1 MDPEPPLCFLEF
13 LFGLTGI
20 TYPGLVLG
28 IIVLIL
34 LLISSALVSG
44 SEVAFFS
51 LTPHDLENLKSEDD
65 KASSKILSLR
75 QKPRRLLATILIAN
89 NLINIAIVVISDFL
103 IRSFFGA
110 SSFVSMA
117 ETLNGWL
124 GLSMNAGIVGNVL
137 SFLITIAGVT
147 FLLVLFG
154 EVAPK
159 IYANLN
165 NLKFARVMAVP
176 MLFMVRIFGP
186 FSSILVNW
194 STRMESRF
202 IYQRSGIDD
211 TSKEDLDKAIELT
224 VSSETE
230 SSEEADILRGI
241 IKFGNVAA
249 KQIMRSRVDVV
260 AVEQGSGFSELMG
273 VIKESGFSR
282 IPVYQEDFDNI
293 VGILYVKDLLGFAQE
308 EDGFNWQQ
316 FIRDDVLYV
325 PESKKIDDLLKEFQ
339 LRRLHMGIVV
349 DEFGGSSGIVTLEDI
364 MEEVIGEIKDEFDE
378 DEEVDFI
385 KINDYNFIFD
395 GKTMLHDVARIINV
409 DKAEFDQLRGDADSL
424 AGLLLHHFGMIPRK
438 DRTLV
443 LSPFRFKIVSVSKR
457 RIEKIHLTIL

>member
-1 MDPEPPLCFLEF
+1 
-13 LFGLTGI
+13 
-20 TYPGLVLG
+20 
-28 IIVLIL
+28 
-34 LLISSALVSG
+34 
-44 SEVAFFS
+44 
-51 LTPHDLENLKSEDD
+51 
-65 KASSKILSLR
+65 
-75 QKPRRLLATILIAN
+75 
-89 NLINIAIVVISDFL
+89 
-103 IRSFFGA
+103 
-110 SSFVSMA
+110 
-117 ETLNGWL
+117 
-124 GLSMNAGIVGNVL
+124 
-137 SFLITIAGVT
+137 
-147 FLLVLFG
+147 
-154 EVAPK
+154 
-159 IYANLN
+159 
-165 NLKFARVMAVP
+165 
-176 MLFMVRIFGP
+176 MVRIFGP